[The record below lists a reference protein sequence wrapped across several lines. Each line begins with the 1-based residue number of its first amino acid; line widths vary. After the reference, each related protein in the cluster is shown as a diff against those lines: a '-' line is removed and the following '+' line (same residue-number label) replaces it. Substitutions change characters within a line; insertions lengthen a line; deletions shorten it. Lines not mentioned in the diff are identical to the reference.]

1 MKKMLLTAVG
11 AALSLFAT
19 AQILP
24 YKNPNLSFE
33 ERTEDLLSRLTLE
46 QKITLMIDNNN
57 PIPELGLQ
65 RYNWWNEALHGAARS
80 GVATVFPQAI
90 SMAASFDDV
99 LLQKVFDI
107 ASTEQRI
114 KYIEA
119 RAKKN
124 VARYKGLTLWTPNI
138 NIFRDPRWGR
148 GQETYGEDPYL
159 TSRMGRAVVLG
170 LQGDQDAKYDKAHA
184 CLKHYAVHSGPESDR
199 HEFDAKDISL
209 RDMAETYLYAFEQI
223 VKTTDVQEVMCA
235 YNAYEGDPCCG
246 SDNLLTQILRNE
258 WGYKGLIVSDCGAI
272 NDFWRES
279 KSHQSH
285 FSPEMKAA
293 NADAGLASANAVM
306 AGTDIECGSSYLS
319 LKSAVERGAITEKD
333 LDVSVRRL
341 LLARFR
347 LGEMEEDDSLVSWNH
362 IDVNSLASDESD
374 AVALEMA
381 RETMTLLQNN
391 NNTLP
396 LKRDAKKGKTY
407 AVVGPNANDS
417 IVLWGNYNGTSRG
430 SVTVLEGIKSKLGP
444 KDKLIYVPG
453 SELVDRTRLES
464 RFNDCSSA
472 SGKGF
477 TAELWNGV
485 PQEYVFNM
493 EEARKQY
500 EANPNINFSSPD
512 FKMPAIKFWKNPQG
526 APDATKQLA
535 APFQLTTGGNT
546 VFAPGIELL
555 NFSGIFKTTYHAKAT
570 EDIVFKI
577 EAKGYLEVL
586 VNGEINYQKIPTIP
600 FNLNRTQG
608 FHAEAGKD
616 YDIEV
621 RFSPKGSN
629 SLLSIDLGVMKDV
642 DVNEIAKQVAAADYV
657 IYVGGISA
665 TLEGEEMPVN
675 YEGFAGGDRTSIQL
689 PRIQRETIAALKKAG
704 KKVVMVNMSGCAI
717 GLEDETKNCDA
728 ILQAWYGGQQGGNAV
743 ADVLFGDYNP
753 TGRLPLTFYRSENDL
768 PAFTDYNMK
777 GKTYR
782 YFNGTPLFHFGYGLS
797 YSTFNYGKASL
808 KSKESNT
815 VRDSYYTGEKLLL
828 TVPVTNTSNID
839 GTEVVQIYIKNNAD
853 VDGPIKT
860 LRDFKRVNIA
870 AGQTVNVEFTLD
882 GLTFATFSDE
892 TGHMENLAGNYTIFY
907 GKSSDPKEL
916 QSISVTRK

>member
-1 MKKMLLTAVG
+1 MKKTFLTALGLASAIV
-11 AALSLFAT
+11 AT
-19 AQILP
+19 AQVLP

-33 ERTEDLLSRLTLE
+33 ERTEDLLSRLTLD
-46 QKITLMIDNNN
+46 QKITLMIDNND

-90 SMAASFDDV
+90 GMAASFNDV

-159 TSRMGRAVVLG
+159 TTRMGRAVVLG

-184 CLKHYAVHSGPESDR
+184 CLKHYAVHSGPESER
-199 HEFDAKDISL
+199 HEFDATGVSL

-235 YNAYEGDPCCG
+235 YNAYEGKPCCG

-258 WGYKGLIVSDCGAI
+258 WGYKGLVVSDCGAI
-272 NDFWRES
+272 NDFWRET

-285 FSPEMKAA
+285 FTAEEKAA

-306 AGTDIECGSSYLS
+306 AGTDVECGSSYLS

-347 LGEMEEDDSLVSWNH
+347 LGEMEEDDSIVSWNH

-381 RETMTLLQNN
+381 RETMTLLQNKN
-391 NNTLP
+391 NVLP
-396 LKRDAKKGKTY
+396 LKRDPKKGMTI
-407 AVVGPNANDS
+407 AIVGPNANDS

-430 SVTVLEGIKSKLGP
+430 SVTVLDGIKSKLGP
-444 KDKLIYVPG
+444 KDKLIYVAG
-453 SELVDRTRLES
+453 SELVDKTYLES
-464 RFNDCSSA
+464 RFNDCSTA

-477 TAELWNGV
+477 TAELWNDA
-485 PQEYVFNM
+485 PQSFTVDRDAM
-493 EEARKQY
+493 QKAM
-500 EANPNINFSSPD
+500 ANGPKFGEPG
-512 FKMPAIKFWKNPQG
+512 FKMPTFDFWKTP
-526 APDATKQLA
+526 AKKADATKQFSS
-535 APFQLTTGGNT
+535 PFQLTTGGNT

-555 NFSGIFKTTYHAKAT
+555 NFSAIFKTTYHAKAT

-577 EAKGYLEVL
+577 EAKGIGEVL
-586 VNGEINYQKIPTIP
+586 VNGEVNYQMLRGVP
-600 FNLNRTQG
+600 NRGSHG

-621 RFSPKGSN
+621 RFSPTSAN
-629 SLLSIDLGVMKDV
+629 ALLSIDFGVRTNV
-642 DVNEIAKQVAAADYV
+642 DVNAIAKQVAAADV
-657 IYVGGISA
+657 VVYVGGISA

-675 YEGFAGGDRTSIQL
+675 YEGFDGGDRTSIQL
-689 PRIQRETIAALKKAG
+689 PAIQRETIAALKRAG
-704 KKVVMVNMSGCAI
+704 KKVVMVNMSGSAI
-717 GLEDETKNCDA
+717 GLEDEIKNCEA

-753 TGRLPLTFYRSENDL
+753 AGRLPLTFYRSEKDL
-768 PAFTDYNMK
+768 PDFHDYNMK

-782 YFNGTPLFHFGYGLS
+782 YFNGTPLFYFGYGLS
-797 YSTFNYGKASL
+797 YSTFNYGKAAL
-808 KSKESNT
+808 VSKESNSA
-815 VRDSYYTGEKLLL
+815 RDFYYTGEKLKL
-828 TVPVTNTSNID
+828 TVPVTNASNID
-839 GTEVVQIYIKNNAD
+839 GEEVVQVYIKNNAD
-853 VDGPIKT
+853 ADGPIKS
-860 LRDFKRVNIA
+860 LRNFQRVKIA
-870 AGQTVNVEFTLD
+870 AGQTVNVDFTLD
-882 GLTFATFSDE
+882 AQSFATFSDN
-892 TGHMENLAGNYTIFY
+892 TGHMEDLAGTYTIYY
-907 GKSSDPKEL
+907 GKSADPKDL
-916 QSISVTRK
+916 QTLTVVRK

>member
-1 MKKMLLTAVG
+1 MKKSLLTALGLATAIV
-11 AALSLFAT
+11 ST

-24 YKNPNLSFE
+24 YKNPNLNFE

-46 QKITLMIDNNN
+46 QKITLMIDNNE

-65 RYNWWNEALHGAARS
+65 RYSWWNEALHGAARS
-80 GVATVFPQAI
+80 GLATVFPQAI

-124 VARYKGLTLWTPNI
+124 VVRYKGLTLWTPNI

-159 TSRMGRAVVLG
+159 TTRMGRAVVLG

-184 CLKHYAVHSGPESDR
+184 CLKHYAVHSGPESER
-199 HEFDAKDISL
+199 HEFDAKDITL

-235 YNAYEGDPCCG
+235 YNAYEGKPCCG
-246 SDNLLTQILRNE
+246 SDNLLTQTLRNE

-272 NDFWRES
+272 NDFYRPT
-279 KSHQSH
+279 KSHQLH
-285 FSPEMKAA
+285 FSEEEKAA
-293 NADAGLASANAVM
+293 NADAALASANAVM

-333 LDVSVRRL
+333 IDVSVRRL

-347 LGEMEEDDSLVSWNH
+347 LGDMEEDESLVSWNH
-362 IDVNSLASDESD
+362 IDVNTLASDESD
-374 AVALEMA
+374 AVALDMA
-381 RETMTLLQNN
+381 RKTMTLLQNN
-391 NNTLP
+391 NNILP
-396 LKRDAKKGKTY
+396 LKRDAKKGMTY

-453 SELVDRTRLES
+453 SELVNRTRVES
-464 RFNDCSSA
+464 RFNDCSSTQ
-472 SGKGF
+472 GKGF
-477 TAELWNGV
+477 TAEFWNGET
-485 PQEYVFNM
+485 PEGN
-493 EEARKQY
+493 
-500 EANPNINFSSPD
+500 
-512 FKMPAIKFWKNPQG
+512 
-526 APDATKQLA
+526 PDATKQLD

-555 NFSGIFKTTYHAKAT
+555 NFSSVFKTTYHAKAT

-577 EAKGYLEVL
+577 EAKGNLEVL
-586 VNGEINYQKIPTIP
+586 VNGE
-600 FNLNRTQG
+600 LNFKKTRNNPVTSNGPQG

-621 RFSPKGSN
+621 HFSPTSHN
-629 SLLSIDLGVMKDV
+629 AFLSIDFGVVKDV
-642 DVNEIAKQVAAADYV
+642 NVDEIAKQVAAADYV

-689 PRIQRETIAALKKAG
+689 PHIQRETIAAIKKAG
-704 KKVVMVNMSGCAI
+704 KKVIMVNMSGCAI
-717 GLEDETKNCDA
+717 GLEEETKNCEA
-728 ILQAWYGGQQGGNAV
+728 ILQAWYGGQQGGTAV

-753 TGRLPLTFYRSENDL
+753 AGRLPLTFYRSEEDL
-768 PAFTDYNMK
+768 PDFHDYNMK

-797 YSTFNYGKASL
+797 YSTFNYGKATL

-815 VRDSYYTGEKLLL
+815 QRDSYYTNEKLQL
-828 TVPVTNTSNID
+828 TVPVTNTSSAD
-839 GTEVVQIYIKNNAD
+839 GSEVVQVYIKNNAD

-860 LRDFKRVNIA
+860 LREFKRVDIA

-882 GLTFATFSDE
+882 GLSFATFSDY
-892 TGHMENLAGNYTIFY
+892 TGQMENLAGTYTIYY
-907 GKSSDPKEL
+907 GKSADPKDL
-916 QSISVTRK
+916 QTLTVVRK

>member
-1 MKKMLLTAVG
+1 MKKSLLTALGLATAIV
-11 AALSLFAT
+11 ST

-46 QKITLMIDNNN
+46 QKITLMIDNNE

-65 RYNWWNEALHGAARS
+65 RYSWWNEALHGAARS
-80 GVATVFPQAI
+80 GLATVFPQAI

-124 VARYKGLTLWTPNI
+124 VIRYKGLTLWTPNI

-159 TSRMGRAVVLG
+159 TTRMGRAVVLG

-184 CLKHYAVHSGPESDR
+184 CLKHYAVHSGPESER
-199 HEFDAKDISL
+199 HEFDAKDITL

-235 YNAYEGDPCCG
+235 YNAYEGKPCCG
-246 SDNLLTQILRNE
+246 SDNLLTQTLRNE

-272 NDFWRES
+272 NDFYRPT
-279 KSHQSH
+279 KSHQLH
-285 FSPEMKAA
+285 FSEEEKAA
-293 NADAGLASANAVM
+293 NADAALASANAVM

-333 LDVSVRRL
+333 IDVSVRRL

-347 LGEMEEDDSLVSWNH
+347 LGDMEEDESLVSWNH

-374 AVALEMA
+374 AVALDMA
-381 RETMTLLQNN
+381 RKTMTLLQNN
-391 NNTLP
+391 NNILP
-396 LKRDAKKGKTY
+396 LKRDAKKGMTY

-453 SELVDRTRLES
+453 SELVNRTRVES
-464 RFNDCSSA
+464 RFNDCSSTQ
-472 SGKGF
+472 GKGF
-477 TAELWNGV
+477 TAEFWNGET
-485 PQEYVFNM
+485 PE
-493 EEARKQY
+493 
-500 EANPNINFSSPD
+500 
-512 FKMPAIKFWKNPQG
+512 G
-526 APDATKQLA
+526 TPDATKQLD

-555 NFSGIFKTTYHAKAT
+555 NFSSVFKTTYHAKAT

-577 EAKGYLEVL
+577 EAKGNLEVL
-586 VNGEINYQKIPTIP
+586 VNGE
-600 FNLNRTQG
+600 LNFKKTRNAPATGAQS

-621 RFSPKGSN
+621 HFSPTSHN
-629 SLLSIDLGVMKDV
+629 AFLSIDFGVLKDV
-642 DVNEIAKQVAAADYV
+642 NVDEIAKQVAAADYV

-689 PRIQRETIAALKKAG
+689 PRIQRETIAAIKKAG
-704 KKVVMVNMSGCAI
+704 KKVIMVNMSGCAI
-717 GLEDETKNCDA
+717 GLEDETKNCEA
-728 ILQAWYGGQQGGNAV
+728 ILQAWYGGQQGGTAV

-753 TGRLPLTFYRSENDL
+753 AGRLPLTFYRSEEDL
-768 PAFTDYNMK
+768 PDFHDYNMK

-797 YSTFNYGKASL
+797 YSTFNYGKATL

-815 VRDSYYTGEKLLL
+815 QRDSYYTNEKLQL
-828 TVPVTNTSNID
+828 TVPVTNTSSVD
-839 GTEVVQIYIKNNAD
+839 GSEVIQVYIKNNAD

-860 LRDFKRVNIA
+860 LREFKRVDIA

-882 GLTFATFSDE
+882 GLSFATFSDY
-892 TGHMENLAGNYTIFY
+892 TGQMENLAGTYTIYY
-907 GKSSDPKEL
+907 GKSADSKDL
-916 QSISVTRK
+916 QTLTVVRK

>member
-1 MKKMLLTAVG
+1 MKRTILSV
-11 AALSLFAT
+11 LSLAFAICSS
-19 AQILP
+19 AQVLP

-90 SMAASFDDV
+90 GMAASFDDA

-170 LQGDQDAKYDKAHA
+170 LQGDPEAKYDKAHA
-184 CLKHYAVHSGPESDR
+184 CLKHYAVHSGPESER
-199 HEFDAKDISL
+199 HEFDATGVSL

-235 YNAYEGDPCCG
+235 YNAYEGKPCCG

-258 WGYKGLIVSDCGAI
+258 WGYKGLVVSDCGAI
-272 NDFWRES
+272 NDFWRAK

-285 FSPEMKAA
+285 FSEEEKAA

-306 AGTDIECGSSYLS
+306 AGTDVECGSSYLS

-347 LGEMEEDDSLVSWNH
+347 LGEMEEDDSIVSWNH
-362 IDVNSLASDESD
+362 IDINSLASDESD
-374 AVALEMA
+374 AVARQMA
-381 RETMTLLQNN
+381 RETMTLLQNKN
-391 NNTLP
+391 NVLP
-396 LKRDAKKGKTY
+396 LQRNAKKGMTY
-407 AVVGPNANDS
+407 AVIGPNANDS

-430 SVTVLEGIKSKLGP
+430 SVTLLEGIKSKLGP
-444 KDKLIYVPG
+444 KDKLIFVQG
-453 SELVDRTRLES
+453 SELVDRTFLES
-464 RFNDCSSA
+464 RFNDCSTTA
-472 SGKGF
+472 GKGF
-477 TAELWNGV
+477 TAELWNNAAQSFEMDRDAMQKAMQNTNG
-485 PQEYVFNM
+485 PKPGE
-493 EEARKQY
+493 
-500 EANPNINFSSPD
+500 PG
-512 FKMPAIKFWKNPQG
+512 FKMPAFDFWKTPSKS
-526 APDATKQLA
+526 ADATKQFS

-555 NFSGIFKTTYHAKAT
+555 NFSAIFKTTYHAKAT
-570 EDIVFKI
+570 EDIIFKI
-577 EAKGYLEVL
+577 EAKGIGEVL
-586 VNGEINYQKIPTIP
+586 VNGEVNYQMLRGIP
-600 FNLNRTQG
+600 NRGSYG

-621 RFSPKGSN
+621 RFSPTSSN
-629 SLLSIDLGVMKDV
+629 ALLAIDLGVRKDV
-642 DVNEIAKQVAAADYV
+642 DVSAIAKQVASADVV
-657 IYVGGISA
+657 IYAGGISA

-704 KKVVMVNMSGCAI
+704 KKVVLVNMSGSAI
-717 GLEDETKNCDA
+717 GLEDEIGNCDA
-728 ILQAWYGGQQGGNAV
+728 ILQAWYGGQQGGNAI

-753 TGRLPLTFYRSENDL
+753 AGRLPLTFYRSEQDL
-768 PAFTDYNMK
+768 PDFHDYNMK

-782 YFNGTPLFHFGYGLS
+782 YFNGTPLFYFGYGLS
-797 YSTFNYGKASL
+797 YSTFSYGKATIT
-808 KSKESNT
+808 SKESNST
-815 VRDSYYTGEKLLL
+815 REDYFIDEKLKLS
-828 TVPVTNTSNID
+828 VPVTNASNID
-839 GTEVVQIYIKNNAD
+839 GEEVVQVYIKNDSDAE
-853 VDGPIKT
+853 GPIKS
-860 LRDFKRVNIA
+860 LRDFRRVKIA
-870 AGQTVNVEFTLD
+870 AGETVNVDFTLD
-882 GLTFATFSDE
+882 AQSFATFSDT
-892 TGHMENLAGNYTIFY
+892 TGHMENLAGSYTIYY
-907 GKSSDPKEL
+907 GKSANPADL
-916 QSISVTRK
+916 QTIRVVRK